1 MIITNVRG
9 TLKAGCD
16 VELTQ
21 RTVICGPN
29 GSGKSTIVQ
38 SVELAT
44 TGNVSDFEGRNNV
57 KKHSSLAR
65 LFPGDD
71 MRVEAVLEDGTTFSW
86 SMEPGKRAGS
96 YKRPSEFRP
105 TEFRWPVQELAG
117 VLSGDASSISAW
129 LEKQVGSGTRE
140 ELLRLLPPELR
151 GAAGLHLGE
160 NEGTDILTVAKEAK
174 SEARKLRSA
183 ATRREGTVDGLVE
196 GVTPPLLDSDREKM
210 HRELNE
216 TEVGISPEAYEA
228 ERLEIERVVS
238 AYLDLVK
245 QREEMG
251 YAHPELLAAATKLAS
266 GVRLVQQ
273 HEIDFPGESCWV
285 CGVGTSEDI
294 EDRKATYDK
303 AKESISEGVAAYR
316 QQAEMDRKVAAAEAD
331 LESKVTRF
339 KGLTVGASPARRDEL
354 VAALAADDANRRLW
368 SNAQAQRAEIAFDR
382 KRADKLADIG
392 KALDVAGRKL
402 LDQKKRAFEDRVSA
416 FLPEDDT
423 FGVDLAAGRIGLVR
437 DGHLHSAL
445 SGAEWSRVLLA
456 LASASGDDSTPCV
469 LVPEDRA
476 WDRDTLM
483 DVMKALASAP
493 FQIIIMSTVTPDP
506 IEGWSCVTTG

>member
-1 MIITNVRG
+1 
-9 TLKAGCD
+9 
-16 VELTQ
+16 
-21 RTVICGPN
+21 
-29 GSGKSTIVQ
+29 
-38 SVELAT
+38 
-44 TGNVSDFEGRNNV
+44 
-57 KKHSSLAR
+57 
-65 LFPGDD
+65 
-71 MRVEAVLEDGTTFSW
+71 
-86 SMEPGKRAGS
+86 
-96 YKRPSEFRP
+96 
-105 TEFRWPVQELAG
+105 
-117 VLSGDASSISAW
+117 
-129 LEKQVGSGTRE
+129 
-140 ELLRLLPPELR
+140 
-151 GAAGLHLGE
+151 
-160 NEGTDILTVAKEAK
+160 
-174 SEARKLRSA
+174 
-183 ATRREGTVDGLVE
+183 
-196 GVTPPLLDSDREKM
+196 
-210 HRELNE
+210 
-216 TEVGISPEAYEA
+216 
-228 ERLEIERVVS
+228 
-238 AYLDLVK
+238 
-245 QREEMG
+245 
-251 YAHPELLAAATKLAS
+251 
-266 GVRLVQQ
+266 
-273 HEIDFPGESCWV
+273 
-285 CGVGTSEDI
+285 
-294 EDRKATYDK
+294 
-303 AKESISEGVAAYR
+303 
-316 QQAEMDRKVAAAEAD
+316 MDRKVAAAEAG
-331 LESKVTRF
+331 LESKVARF